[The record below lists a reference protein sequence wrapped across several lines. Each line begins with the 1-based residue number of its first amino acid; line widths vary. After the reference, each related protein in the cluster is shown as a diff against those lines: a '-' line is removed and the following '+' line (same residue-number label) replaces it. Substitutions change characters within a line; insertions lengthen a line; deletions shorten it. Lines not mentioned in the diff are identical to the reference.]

1 MAFKMKGSPMQ
12 RNYGIGAPTKKS
24 AYPLTGDTKKPT
36 PGADPDTDKG
46 KQELIDNAMRPAR
59 KVAIGEETT
68 EGMKKYFGGV
78 NADMD
83 AVRLAIRKAS
93 ATEGNSDHVKSMRK
107 VAGNRYPKNEGFGTF

>member
-1 MAFKMKGSPMQ
+1 MAFKMKGNPMQ
-12 RNYGIGAPTKKS
+12 RNYGVGAPTKKS
-24 AYPLTGDTKKPT
+24 AYPLKGDTEPT
-36 PGADPDTDKG
+36 PGADPKTEEG
-46 KQELIDNAMRPAR
+46 TQELIDNAMRPAR
-59 KVAIGEETT
+59 KVAMGEETT

-93 ATEGNSDHVKSMRK
+93 SIEGNSDHVKNMRK